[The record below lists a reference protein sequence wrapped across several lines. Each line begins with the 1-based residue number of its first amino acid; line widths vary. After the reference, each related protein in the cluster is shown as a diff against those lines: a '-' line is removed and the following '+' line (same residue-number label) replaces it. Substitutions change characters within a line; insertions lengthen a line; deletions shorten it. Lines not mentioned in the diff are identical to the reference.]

1 MTTLLLAAALLAGTQ
16 DTVTYTLEQAV
27 QRAALISPGVL
38 AAEGA
43 IAAPTGE
50 RSVVRL
56 PFQGNPVVQYAGAD
70 RTTGSHSVWDWEWS
84 LRQEIEIG
92 GQWSARSSA
101 EEHRIRAAQELVSEA
116 ARATGLDTRIRFL
129 DLRMATRI
137 AELADS
143 TAEFAERLSAMASER
158 LDAGAISVLEYNTAV
173 IEAARTRSQAERAAA
188 LREATEAR
196 LAVVLGVPA
205 PGTVQALPL
214 PPLPDFQEYDRAALV
229 AVAEA
234 RRPDLRA
241 DSLSWEASDRDVTAA
256 SRRVIP
262 NLELA
267 GFTGREE
274 GTDDLLGFSIGAIIP
289 LVDHGQGDKGRAE
302 ASRAAAE
309 ARMTETRRAIQAQ
322 VVAAASRFERNV
334 RAERRFAV
342 EGLAAA
348 RENASLVEMAFEEGA
363 VGIAQVVVLR
373 EAAVAAEVEYIE
385 ARRSAYESWFQLSA
399 ALRITPQQLIEFA
412 PRKER

>member
-70 RTTGSHSVWDWEWS
+70 RTTGSHNVWDWEWS

-129 DLRMATRI
+129 ELRMATRI

-214 PPLPDFQEYDRAALV
+214 PPLPEFQEYDRAAL
-229 AVAEA
+229 
-234 RRPDLRA
+234 
-241 DSLSWEASDRDVTAA
+241 
-256 SRRVIP
+256 
-262 NLELA
+262 
-267 GFTGREE
+267 
-274 GTDDLLGFSIGAIIP
+274 
-289 LVDHGQGDKGRAE
+289 
-302 ASRAAAE
+302 
-309 ARMTETRRAIQAQ
+309 
-322 VVAAASRFERNV
+322 
-334 RAERRFAV
+334 
-342 EGLAAA
+342 
-348 RENASLVEMAFEEGA
+348 
-363 VGIAQVVVLR
+363 
-373 EAAVAAEVEYIE
+373 
-385 ARRSAYESWFQLSA
+385 
-399 ALRITPQQLIEFA
+399 
-412 PRKER
+412 